1 LSAHIGRERPRSTVK
16 AKLITIL
23 GDFMALAN
31 ANMLIRNVQM
41 FDGRSPEVL
50 VRDILV
56 ENGVI
61 REIGSNLAG
70 GDSTSDFA
78 GSFLMPGMI
87 DNHCHAYG
95 IGLNML
101 QMESSKKSY
110 VALKGAKR
118 LARALSRGFT
128 TVRDVAGGDIGLARA
143 IDEGVISTPNYFYT
157 GPALSQTGGHGD
169 PRDANFDLC
178 CRDNHGVEVVDG
190 VENLRVAV
198 RERFRTGA
206 HAIKIMASGGVVS
219 LTDPLRI
226 TQYSAEEISVVAQE
240 SRRRGSY
247 VAAHAYT
254 ADAVIH
260 AVTNGV
266 RSIEHGNL
274 IDAKAAEIMAE
285 NEAVLVPTL
294 ITYAAMA
301 EHGESLGMTSI
312 ALSKNA
318 EVLDAGRKAI
328 ELATSAGVMVGFGT
342 DLMGDLESQQLQ
354 GLKVQHEVQGTLEL
368 LRSVTSRN
376 AAILGVNNL
385 GVIEVG
391 AQADFLILK
400 RNPFDD
406 PSILWNESAKRV
418 VMKHGLVI

>member
-1 LSAHIGRERPRSTVK
+1 MPAPGHDI
-16 AKLITIL
+16 LIK
-23 GDFMALAN
+23 DAL
-31 ANMLIRNVQM
+31 I
-41 FDGRSPEVL
+41 FDGLSEQL
-50 VRDILV
+50 ISSDIRV
-56 ENGVI
+56 SGGVI
-61 REIGSNLAG
+61 TEIAPGLVGEETMVSAQG
-70 GDSTSDFA
+70 KFV
-78 GSFLMPGMI
+78 MPGLI

-101 QMESSKKSY
+101 HMEASKKSY

-118 LARALSRGFT
+118 LNSALKRGFT

-143 IDEGVISTPNYFYT
+143 GEEGIIQIPNYFYT

-169 PRDANFDLC
+169 PRDPFFDLC
-178 CRDNHGVEVVDG
+178 CRDNHSVEVVDG

-219 LTDPLRI
+219 PTDPLRI
-226 TQYSAEEISVVAQE
+226 PQYSAEEIQVVTQE
-240 SRRRGSY
+240 ARRRNSY

-274 IDAKAAEIMAE
+274 IDDEAAEVMASH
-285 NEAVLVPTL
+285 EAVLVPTL

-301 EHGESLGMTSI
+301 EHGVSLGMSDV
-312 ALSKNA
+312 ALDKNK
-318 EVLDAGRKAI
+318 EVLDSGRVAI
-328 ELATSAGVMVGFGT
+328 ARAQAAGVLVGFGT
-342 DLMGDLESQQLQ
+342 DLMGDLESEQLQ
-354 GLKVQHEVQGTLEL
+354 GLRLQHEVQGTLEL

-376 AAILGVNNL
+376 AQILRATDL
-385 GVIEVG
+385 GIIAVG
-391 AQADFLILK
+391 SKADFLILSN
-400 RNPFDD
+400 NPFND
-406 PSILWNESAKRV
+406 PSILWDSTKERIV
-418 VMKHGLVI
+418 VKNGQVVS